1 MKVSMTG
8 LMMKFFKIITFVVF
22 IFPISIAFGAVSG
35 FVDSKQV
42 TQNLPMAVAFNPSG
56 TKMFVVGMTQN
67 KIFEFDLTTGFDVST
82 ASKNSNECLFSSQ
95 ATDVVDIDFNS
106 DEYRESRIDIGK
118 QILTI
123 RNERQKNSKKINKTS
138 EE

>member
-1 MKVSMTG
+1 ME
-8 LMMKFFKIITFVVF
+8 LPKI
-22 IFPISIAFGAVSG
+22 
-35 FVDSKQV
+35 
-42 TQNLPMAVAFNPSG
+42 PSDQL
-56 TKMFVVGMTQN
+56 TPQLKKIVGN
-67 KIFEFDLTTGFDVST
+67 KDLEFDSIVDPMDVI
-82 ASKNSNECLFSSQ
+82 
-95 ATDVVDIDFNS
+95 DIDVNS

>member
-1 MKVSMTG
+1 M
-8 LMMKFFKIITFVVF
+8 
-22 IFPISIAFGAVSG
+22 
-35 FVDSKQV
+35 
-42 TQNLPMAVAFNPSG
+42 
-56 TKMFVVGMTQN
+56 
-67 KIFEFDLTTGFDVST
+67 DVI
-82 ASKNSNECLFSSQ
+82 
-95 ATDVVDIDFNS
+95 DIDFNS